1 MEINICPQQYGKFA
15 FFASRP
21 VPAVALIGIYAVWS
35 TSVLLQ
41 VGIYWTYA
49 AFAAA
54 CAYFSFITPQIWR
67 TFGQG

>member
-1 MEINICPQQYGKFA
+1 MKTVPIILEKSIKLDLHGMINK
-15 FFASRP
+15 
-21 VPAVALIGIYAVWS
+21 VPGPKAYE
-35 TSVLLQ
+35 T